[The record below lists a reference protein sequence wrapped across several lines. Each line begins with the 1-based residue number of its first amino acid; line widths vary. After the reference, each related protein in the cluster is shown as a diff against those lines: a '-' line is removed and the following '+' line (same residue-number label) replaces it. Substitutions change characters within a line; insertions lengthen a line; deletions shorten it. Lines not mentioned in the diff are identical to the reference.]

1 MSLTFTLSCSVVPL
15 WYKPSSEAKNP
26 QNLLVSLLII
36 LHWLDRDIGVRVAL
50 AALWLQKYC
59 QIFWRKVSC
68 FNSLPCVGSR
78 LVLSHA
84 NTSNLSS
91 STLKLTPRF
100 PLLVVMVSIL
110 GEKLEISIGLF
121 WDTPNKGESISMS
134 PSMILAYNGKAL
146 WESLL
151 NNEIAY
157 LLKTLLQS
165 TQITKNMRL

>member
-1 MSLTFTLSCSVVPL
+1 MI
-15 WYKPSSEAKNP
+15 AKVLPNFLMKSFLF
-26 QNLLVSLLII
+26 QLITMCRI
-36 LHWLDRDIGVRVAL
+36 ET
-50 AALWLQKYC
+50 
-59 QIFWRKVSC
+59 
-68 FNSLPCVGSR
+68 NSLPCVRLR
-78 LVLSHA
+78 LVLSHV

-100 PLLVVMVSIL
+100 PLLEAMVSIS
-110 GEKLEISIGLF
+110 GEVLETSIGLF

-134 PSMILAYNGKAL
+134 PSMILVYNGKAL

>member
-1 MSLTFTLSCSVVPL
+1 M
-15 WYKPSSEAKNP
+15 
-26 QNLLVSLLII
+26 
-36 LHWLDRDIGVRVAL
+36 
-50 AALWLQKYC
+50 
-59 QIFWRKVSC
+59 
-68 FNSLPCVGSR
+68 
-78 LVLSHA
+78 
-84 NTSNLSS
+84 
-91 STLKLTPRF
+91 TPRF

-151 NNEIAY
+151 NNEKAY